1 MLLMTTPT
9 QSLDPNLLPSSPRF
23 ALGDLSQV
31 GVAIAL
37 SFWIIRWLVQQSS
50 GKSQRDDE
58 LLATAIR
65 QQQAQNDRLIALVA
79 EQQAETSRALDDLR
93 EAIDDLREVM
103 RVGAGLPY
111 RPIPSHLPSQSIPTR
126 LSPERNP

>member
-1 MLLMTTPT
+1 MKLFAQTTPPSQHLPPQRPSGWDWT
-9 QSLDPNLLPSSPRF
+9 Q
-23 ALGDLSQV
+23 A

-37 SFWIIRWLVQQSS
+37 SVWIIRWLVQQSS

-103 RVGAGLPY
+103 RAGAGLPY
-111 RPIPSHLPSQSIPTR
+111 RPIPAHLPSQPIPTR